1 MKLFRRAKRTPDYDP
16 DSSDAELIGAVACG
30 DSRALEILH
39 RRHAP
44 WLRARLRY
52 RCGDPDLVD
61 AALQETF
68 LAIWKNS
75 KTFTPRD
82 ADGDAGA
89 WIWTIAIRQLISQLR
104 RRGNQW
110 LGATD
115 PEPYEPVGEAS
126 AEDLVLLRI
135 EHGPL
140 GAALN
145 NLSPELRLA
154 IQATIL
160 DGLTVREAA
169 LMLQIPEGTV
179 KTRVMRAKA
188 QLREQLT

>member
-1 MKLFRRAKRTPDYDP
+1 MKLFRRAKRAPDYDP
-16 DSSDAELIGAVACG
+16 DGSDAELLAAVGSGETA
-30 DSRALEILH
+30 ALEVLH

-52 RCGDPDLVD
+52 RCSDPDLVD
-61 AALQETF
+61 AAVQETF
-68 LAIWKNS
+68 LAVWKNAAS
-75 KTFTPRD
+75 FTPRS

-104 RRGNQW
+104 KSANRW
-110 LGATD
+110 LAESD
-115 PEPYEPVGEAS
+115 PLPYEPIGEAS

-140 GAALN
+140 GIALN
-145 NLSPELRLA
+145 NLSPELRRAL
-154 IQATIL
+154 QATIL

-169 LMLQIPEGTV
+169 QILGVPEGTV

-188 QLREQLT
+188 KLREQLT

>member
-1 MKLFRRAKRTPDYDP
+1 MFRRAKRTPDYDP
-16 DSSDAELIGAVACG
+16 DGSDAELLAAVACG
-30 DSRALEILH
+30 DSSALEHLH

-52 RCGDPDLVD
+52 RCSDPDLVD

-68 LAIWKNS
+68 LAVWKNAR
-75 KTFTPRD
+75 TFTPRD

-104 RRGNQW
+104 RRANQW
-110 LGATD
+110 IGDTD

-140 GAALN
+140 GVALN

>member
-1 MKLFRRAKRTPDYDP
+1 MKLFRRAKRAPDYDP
-16 DSSDAELIGAVACG
+16 AGSDAELLAAVASG
-30 DSRALEILH
+30 ETAALEILH

-52 RCGDPDLVD
+52 RCSDPDLVD
-61 AALQETF
+61 AAVQETF
-68 LAIWKNS
+68 LAVWRNAGS
-75 KTFTPRD
+75 FTPRT

-89 WIWTIAIRQLISQLR
+89 WIWTIAIRQLISQIR
-104 RRGNQW
+104 KSANRW
-110 LGATD
+110 IAEAD
-115 PEPYEPVGEAS
+115 PQPYEPIGEAS

-140 GAALN
+140 GMALN
-145 NLSPELRLA
+145 NLSPELRKAL
-154 IQATIL
+154 QATIL

-169 LMLQIPEGTV
+169 QILGVPEGTV

-188 QLREQLT
+188 KLREQLT